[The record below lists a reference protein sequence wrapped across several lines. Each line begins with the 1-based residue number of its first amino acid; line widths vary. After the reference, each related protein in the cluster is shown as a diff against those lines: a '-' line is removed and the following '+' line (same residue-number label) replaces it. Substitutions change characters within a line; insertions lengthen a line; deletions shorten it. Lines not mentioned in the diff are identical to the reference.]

1 MAIDGKITTSIT
13 TGFVAPFMQRSHSRV
28 VRATR
33 TDSREYCSAVWAS
46 FSLAA
51 FMVMST
57 YTWTPWPAMA
67 QQLWIRGM
75 IDI

>member
-1 MAIDGKITTSIT
+1 
-13 TGFVAPFMQRSHSRV
+13 
-28 VRATR
+28 
-33 TDSREYCSAVWAS
+33 
-46 FSLAA
+46 LAA